1 MEEPEG
7 RTFTAQ
13 GVLSSDLDSRGVGAL
28 REGGYQIL
36 SALVIPVDRG
46 LSRDAINDERLV
58 FTWGRPPCRTHLHGT
73 AVTILSE
80 IAV

>member
-58 FTWGRPPCRTHLHGT
+58 FTCPPCRTHLHGT